1 MTLLFLTLTSLI
13 QLQANPQI
21 DTIDYW
27 HVKYNDKTI
36 AEYTAYDKK
45 PIAIKKQSIKDTD
58 ILTVEYGNDTPCYE
72 GNRGLYVLSND
83 KKRITICTMKIPQP
97 LKVYLN
103 YIIATKAYYHLK
115 NLDFYYFDCRRNNL
129 IFRLKIE

>member
-1 MTLLFLTLTSLI
+1 MSLLTLFLVVAINTH
-13 QLQANPQI
+13 ANFNT

-36 AEYTAYDKK
+36 AEYTAFDKM
-45 PIAIKKQSIKDTD
+45 PIVIKKQGIKDAD
-58 ILTVEYGNDTPCYE
+58 MLIVEYGNDTPCYQ
-72 GNRGLYVLSND
+72 GDRGLYILSND
-83 KKRITICTMKIPQP
+83 KKRIAITSVKDGQQ

-115 NLDFYYFDCRRNNL
+115 NLVFYYFDCRRNNL
-129 IFRLKIE
+129 IFRLRIE

>member
-1 MTLLFLTLTSLI
+1 MSLFALI
-13 QLQANPQI
+13 LAFAVNTHAHFKP
-21 DTIDYW
+21 DTVDYW

-36 AEYTAYDKK
+36 AEYTDFDKK
-45 PIAIKKQSIKDTD
+45 PIVIKKQRIKDAD
-58 ILTVEYGNDTPCYE
+58 ILTVEYGNDTPCHE
-72 GNRGLYVLSND
+72 GDKGLYILSND
-83 KKRITICTMKIPQP
+83 KKRIAITSVKTNQP

-115 NLDFYYFDCRRNNL
+115 NLDIYYFDCRRDNL

>member
-1 MTLLFLTLTSLI
+1 MNLFTLILATAINTNIYSK
-13 QLQANPQI
+13 A

-36 AEYTAYDKK
+36 AEYTAFDKA
-45 PIAIKKQSIKDTD
+45 PITIKKQDIKDSD
-58 ILTVEYGNDTPCYE
+58 ILTVEYGNDTPCYD
-72 GNRGLYVLSND
+72 GNKGLYILSGNG
-83 KKRITICTMKIPQP
+83 KKIFLTTVGATEP

-103 YIIATKAYYHLK
+103 YIIATKSYYHLK
-115 NLDFYYFDCRRNNL
+115 NLVFYYFDCRRNNL